1 MNAEGERAMDFKQLE
16 SFVAVVDEGSFS
28 NAADRLQ
35 LSQSMVTIHIRNL
48 ETELGTRL
56 LNRTTRSMELSG
68 DGKTFYYYAK
78 QMLKLNRDSMFALT
92 RANQDAKSINI
103 VATPYTS
110 RYYLT
115 NKIVEFQRKYPD
127 VNFNITV
134 CYNSE
139 IPNKLQA
146 GGFEFA
152 FCNMKIMDSDYTVK
166 HYSSSH
172 LVVITPNEERFR
184 NLADGHFPKE
194 MFGQEPLIT
203 RSSTSAL
210 QQEFLRWV
218 KQNLPGTK
226 LRIATAID
234 DTETIKQLVAEGMG
248 ISVISEVAVSKMV
261 AEGQVLSFPLE
272 GTMPHHLYFVSKKKY
287 LSSEQMAFRNY
298 ILESEPM
305 SDEE

>member
-1 MNAEGERAMDFKQLE
+1 MDFKQLE

-56 LNRTTRSMELSG
+56 LNRTTRSMELSN

-78 QMLKLNRDSMFALT
+78 QMLRLNRDSMFALT
-92 RANQDAKSINI
+92 RADQDEKTVNI

-110 RYYLT
+110 RYYLS
-115 NKIVEFQRKYPD
+115 NRIVEFKRLHPD

-139 IPNKLQA
+139 IHNKLQG

-152 FCNMKIMDSDYTVK
+152 FCNMKIMDSDYAVK
-166 HYSSSH
+166 HYRTST
-172 LVVITPNEERFR
+172 LVAITPNVERFR
-184 NLADGHFPKE
+184 VLKGKSFPNE
-194 MFGQEPLIT
+194 LFGQEPMIT

-210 QQEFLRWV
+210 QQEFLRWI
-218 KQNLPGTK
+218 KQNAPGTK
-226 LRIATAID
+226 LKVAAAID
-234 DTETIKQLVAEGMG
+234 DTETIKQLVAEGLG
-248 ISVISEVAVSKMV
+248 IAVLSDVAVEEYV
-261 AEGQVLSFPLE
+261 AEGKLLSFPLE
-272 GTMPHHLYFVSKKKY
+272 GSMPHHLYFISKKKY
-287 LSSEQMAFRNY
+287 LSPEQTAFCNF
-298 ILESEPM
+298 ILESIEQ
-305 SDEE
+305 

>member
-1 MNAEGERAMDFKQLE
+1 MDFKQLE

-35 LSQSMVTIHIRNL
+35 LSQSMVTIHVRNL
-48 ETELGTRL
+48 EAELGTRL

-68 DGKTFYYYAK
+68 DGRTFYYYAK

-92 RANQDAKSINI
+92 RADQDERTVNI

-110 RYYLT
+110 RYYLS
-115 NKIVEFQRKYPD
+115 NKIVQFRKAHPD

-139 IPNKLQA
+139 IHNKLRG

-152 FCNMKIMDSDYTVK
+152 FCNMKIMDSDYAVR
-166 HYSSSH
+166 HYDSSH

-184 NLADGHFPKE
+184 ALQGQPFPIE
-194 MFGQEPLIT
+194 LFGQEPLIT

-218 KQNLPGTK
+218 KQNAPETK

-248 ISVISEVAVSKMV
+248 ISVISEVAVGEYIV
-261 AEGQVLSFPLE
+261 EGRVLAFPLE

-287 LSSEQMAFRNY
+287 LSPEQTAFRDF
-298 ILESEPM
+298 ILESMAPEK
-305 SDEE
+305 E

>member
-1 MNAEGERAMDFKQLE
+1 MDFKQLE

-48 ETELGTRL
+48 EGELGTRL
-56 LNRTTRSMELSG
+56 LNRTTRSMELSS

-78 QMLKLNRDSMFALT
+78 QMLKLNRDSLFALT
-92 RANQDAKSINI
+92 RADQDEKSINI

-115 NKIVEFQRKYPD
+115 NKIVQFRKEYPD

-139 IPNKLQA
+139 IHNKLRA

-152 FCNMKIMDSDYTVK
+152 FCNMKIMDSDYAVR
-166 HYSSSH
+166 HYDTSR

-184 NLADGHFPKE
+184 AMQGQPFPIE
-194 MFGQEPLIT
+194 LFGREQLIT

-210 QQEFLRWV
+210 QQEFLRWI
-218 KQNLPGTK
+218 KTNSPETK

-248 ISVISEVAVSKMV
+248 ISVISEVAVGEYI
-261 AEGQVLSFPLE
+261 AAGRVLAFPLE

-287 LSSEQMAFRNY
+287 LSPEQTAFRDY
-298 ILESEPM
+298 ILSSIAPEKE
-305 SDEE
+305 

>member
-1 MNAEGERAMDFKQLE
+1 MDFKQLE

-68 DGKTFYYYAK
+68 DGQTFYYYAK

-92 RANQDAKSINI
+92 RADQNEKAINI

-110 RYYLT
+110 RYYLAS
-115 NKIVEFQRKYPD
+115 KIVEFEKNHPE
-127 VNFNITV
+127 VSFNITV

-139 IPNKLQA
+139 IANKLRA
-146 GGFEFA
+146 GGFQFA
-152 FCNMKIMDSDYTVK
+152 FCNMKIMDSDYAVK
-166 HYSSSH
+166 HYASSH
-172 LVVITPNEERFR
+172 LVVVTPNEERFR
-184 NLADGHFPKE
+184 ALQGKPFPVE
-194 MFGQEPLIT
+194 LFGEERLIT

-210 QQEFLRWV
+210 QQEFLRWI
-218 KQNLPGTK
+218 KQNAPGVK
-226 LRIATAID
+226 LHIATAID
-234 DTETIKQLVAEGMG
+234 DTETIKHLVSEGLG
-248 ISVISEVAVSKMV
+248 ISVLSEVAVGKYV
-261 AEGQVLSFPLE
+261 ANGRLLSFPLE

-287 LSSEQMAFRNY
+287 LSPEQLAFRDF
-298 ILESEPM
+298 ILGAEGSEP
-305 SDEE
+305 

>member
-1 MNAEGERAMDFKQLE
+1 MDFKQLE

-48 ETELGTRL
+48 ESELGTRL
-56 LNRTTRSMELSG
+56 LNRTTRSMELSN
-68 DGKTFYYYAK
+68 DGRTFYYYAK
-78 QMLKLNRDSMFALT
+78 QRLKLNRDSMFALT
-92 RANQDAKSINI
+92 RANQDERVINI

-110 RYYLT
+110 RYYLA
-115 NKIVEFQRKYPD
+115 NKMVDFIRMHPAVS
-127 VNFNITV
+127 FNITV

-139 IPNKLQA
+139 ILNKLLA

-152 FCNMKIMDSDYTVK
+152 FCNMKIMNSDYAVR
-166 HYSSSH
+166 HYETAS

-184 NLADGHFPKE
+184 RLQGRPFPKS
-194 MFGQEPLIT
+194 MFGEERLIT

-218 KQNLPGTK
+218 KQHIPGTK

-234 DTETIKQLVAEGMG
+234 DTETIKQMVSEGIG
-248 ISVISEVAVSKMV
+248 ISVLSEVAVREYV
-261 AEGQVLSFPLE
+261 AEGRVLSFPLE
-272 GTMPHHLYFVSKKKY
+272 GTMPHHLYFVHKKKY
-287 LSSEQMAFRNY
+287 LSPDQSAFRDF
-298 ILESEPM
+298 ILDSISSAEKNSE
-305 SDEE
+305 EKEQA

>member
-1 MNAEGERAMDFKQLE
+1 MDFKQLE

-56 LNRTTRSMELSG
+56 LNRTTRSMELSN

-92 RANQDAKSINI
+92 RADQDEKSINI

-110 RYYLT
+110 RYYLS
-115 NKIVEFQRKYPD
+115 NKIVQFKKLHPD
-127 VNFNITV
+127 VNFIITV

-139 IPNKLQA
+139 IHSKLRA

-152 FCNMKIMDSDYTVK
+152 FCNMKIMDSDFSIK
-166 HYSSSH
+166 HYNSAS

-184 NLADGHFPKE
+184 ALRGQPFPVE

-210 QQEFLRWV
+210 QQEFLRWI
-218 KQNLPGTK
+218 KQNAPGTK
-226 LRIATAID
+226 LHIATAID
-234 DTETIKQLVAEGMG
+234 DTETIKQLVAEGVG
-248 ISVISEVAVSKMV
+248 ISVISEAAIGEYL
-261 AEGQVLSFPLE
+261 AEGKLLSFPLE
-272 GTMPHHLYFVSKKKY
+272 GSMPHHLYFVSKKKY
-287 LSSEQMAFRNY
+287 LSPEQTAFRDF
-298 ILESEPM
+298 ILESNGEA
-305 SDEE
+305 E